1 MDDEQTQDNL
11 WAEIV
16 NTALLGTER
25 RPFAVP
31 PSRDAL
37 TGLLL
42 SSLNGDKE
50 AALLSMASTVA
61 IYNRVGQLPVR
72 DNSPLPPACE
82 PEERPYV
89 SAVSTQHFAA
99 MMTSAYHGKVLA
111 EWLREVARI
120 GRVIPPENLVALM
133 DLGANCAEIRQD
145 VRQVVGKRGSWL
157 AACNPKWKYAIGV
170 DDSQPLDTAWE
181 LGDSDS
187 RVRLLKDLRSR
198 EPAKAIDLL
207 KSTWGQE
214 KADKR
219 AAMLSALS
227 IGLSMDDEPF
237 LESMLDDK
245 SKQVRAAAAGLL
257 SSIPESRL
265 VARVVGRLR
274 NLLTYRKVTQRG
286 FLGLTSSSKDVIE
299 VTLPEDC
306 DASMQRD
313 GIEPKP
319 PYSGMGDRA
328 WWLSQMLKVVPP
340 RYWSDTWGAAPQT
353 ILEAA
358 LRDKDWR
365 VLLLTAWLE
374 ATNKHRDATW
384 AEALLSIE
392 NMPSGVPDASSLA
405 SQLPEKKL
413 EAYVLAR
420 LQRNGDVLNNLN
432 RFKDMLWAIPSPWSP
447 ALSRAVMGAI
457 RLQLKQLQR
466 SNYNYSWQIH
476 EMLTNAPLYIPTSFR
491 GEAAAA
497 LNDLTPQLPEA
508 LRARVDSFIDTLE
521 FRHEMLKELAQ

>member
-31 PSRDAL
+31 PWRDAL

-61 IYNRVGQLPVR
+61 IYNRVGRLPVR

-89 SAVSTQHFAA
+89 SAVSTQHLSAL
-99 MMTSAYHGKVLA
+99 MTSAYHNKVLA
-111 EWLREVARI
+111 EWLRKVARM
-120 GRVIPPENLVALM
+120 GRVVPPENLVPLM
-133 DLGANCAEIRQD
+133 DLGANWAEIRED
-145 VRQVVGKRGSWL
+145 VSQVVGKRGSWL
-157 AACNPKWKYAIGV
+157 AAYNPKWKYAIGV

-198 EPAKAIDLL
+198 EPAKALDLL

-219 AAMLSALS
+219 AALLSALS
-227 IGLSMDDEPF
+227 TGLSIDDEPF

-245 SKQVRAAAAGLL
+245 SKQVRATAAGLL

-265 VARVVGRLR
+265 LARMVGRLR
-274 NLLTYRKVTQRG
+274 NLLTYRRVTQRG

-313 GIEPKP
+313 GIEPKSP
-319 PYSGMGDRA
+319 FSGTGDKA
-328 WWLSQMLKVVPP
+328 WWLSQMLKFVPP
-340 RYWSDTWGAAPQT
+340 RYWSTTWAVSPQI
-353 ILEAA
+353 ILGAA
-358 LRDKDWR
+358 LRNNEWKA
-365 VLLLTAWLE
+365 VLLSAWLQ
-374 ATNKHRDATW
+374 ATTKHPDAVW
-384 AEALLSIE
+384 AGAFLSID
-392 NMPSGVPDASSLA
+392 NMPAGVPDASALA
-405 SQLPEKKL
+405 SQLPREQL

-420 LQRNGDVLNNLN
+420 LQKEADVMNNLN
-432 RFKDMLWAIPSPWSP
+432 RLKDMLWSIPSPWSL

-457 RLQLKQLQR
+457 RAHLKQLQR

-476 EMLTNAPLYIPTSFR
+476 EMLTNTPLYMPTSFR

-508 LRARVDSFIDTLE
+508 LRSRVDDFLATLD
-521 FRHEMLKELAQ
+521 FRHDMLKELAQ